1 MRTIKANTKANGDI
15 LPEPKF
21 KRIPVRVDK
30 NTIILVR
37 EGLNVEEHLKRFKDK
52 DFNLFYIKKRA
63 TKMIKS

>member
-52 DFNLFYIKKRA
+52 DNKPRGYIPWF
-63 TKMIKS
+63 

>member
-1 MRTIKANTKANGDI
+1 MGTIKANTKANGDI
-15 LPEPKF
+15 LPEPQF

-52 DFNLFYIKKRA
+52 DSTPPGYIPWF
-63 TKMIKS
+63 

>member
-37 EGLNVEEHLKRFKDK
+37 EGLNVEEHLRRFKDN
-52 DFNLFYIKKRA
+52 DNTPPGYIPWF
-63 TKMIKS
+63 

>member
-37 EGLNVEEHLKRFKDK
+37 EGLNVEEHLKRFKNK
-52 DFNLFYIKKRA
+52 DNTPRDISRGSKK
-63 TKMIKS
+63 TSI

>member
-37 EGLNVEEHLKRFKDK
+37 EGLNVEEHLKRFKD
-52 DFNLFYIKKRA
+52 NTPPGYIPWF
-63 TKMIKS
+63 

>member
-1 MRTIKANTKANGDI
+1 MRTIKANTKANEDI

-37 EGLNVEEHLKRFKDK
+37 EGLNVEEHLKRFKEK
-52 DFNLFYIKKRA
+52 DNIPPGYIPWF
-63 TKMIKS
+63 

>member
-37 EGLNVEEHLKRFKDK
+37 EGLNKKIQGQGQHATGIYPVVLKHL
-52 DFNLFYIKKRA
+52 RA
-63 TKMIKS
+63 